1 MLNYQRVIYIDRTI
15 MELNRLITGGC
26 WEATTKQGEC
36 ESSHQLVTVSGY
48 SGYIACANP
57 MI

>member
-1 MLNYQRVIYIDRTI
+1 